1 MGVQAP
7 VLDPRALLSPDD
19 FAGVTATVMDN
30 NLGMSQQTAKRI
42 VVDALAFV
50 AVAAA
55 NPGAPMAPARI
66 VDEGW
71 HALVLHTSVYADLC
85 SRLGGFV
92 HHYPERPDP
101 ARQTPGVLDET
112 MALIRAAGYEPDTA
126 LWTTPQASTISVAAS
141 CGHSPKCGI
150 KPIPRPPKP
159 GGGVALAC

>member
-1 MGVQAP
+1 MAVPAP

-19 FAGVTATVMDN
+19 FAGITDTVMDN
-30 NLGMSQQTAKRI
+30 NLGMSQQTAERI
-42 VVDALAFV
+42 VMDALAFV

-55 NPGAPMAPARI
+55 NTGAAMAPSRI

-85 SRLGGFV
+85 GRLGGFV

-101 ARQTPGVLDET
+101 TRQTSGALDET
-112 MALIRAAGYEPDTA
+112 LALLRGAGYEPDAA
-126 LWTTPQASTISVAAS
+126 LWTVPLAGTISVAAS

-159 GGGVALAC
+159 GGGMALAC